1 MDNFYL
7 TDEDIH
13 GLEEDDEK
21 TLLMNQIE
29 KLRNELLDAYD
40 IIDELKEE
48 LKNK

>member
-13 GLEEDDEK
+13 GCEEDDEK
-21 TLLMNQIE
+21 VLLMNQIE